1 MKLRT
6 ILATTAVAV
15 VGAGSLLIPM
25 ADAATV
31 EFKGNYCKITFT
43 NQDLIEMRN
52 DVLNA
57 DPGAVQRVKEAFPGF
72 EEDLDILLNVV
83 ETQILENLS
92 VDSTSFSPEEQ
103 QALNRYLAAGN
114 SQGYTQDDLILILVS
129 PAIPTLLG
137 TYFEEEGE
145 SLLGSF
151 TMTRS
156 QAGQQ
161 IIGIDY
167 YLRASGFDPASGKFL
182 GLQVSPKASAI
193 VSPALDTMTVFADQV
208 KQPFQD
214 CVAGNGDTGGGNGDG
229 DNGGTNP
236 GNGGGSDTPG
246 GNPGGN
252 GGAGSGGSS
261 FGSS

>member
-6 ILATTAVAV
+6 ILATTAVAAI
-15 VGAGSLLIPM
+15 GASSLLIPTV
-25 ADAATV
+25 DAATV
-31 EFKGNYCKITFT
+31 EFEGNYCKITFT
-43 NQDLIEMRN
+43 NQDLTEMRN
-52 DVLNA
+52 DVLNT
-57 DPGAVQRVKEAFPGF
+57 DPGAVQRVKEAFPGLD
-72 EEDLDILLNVV
+72 EELDILLNVV
-83 ETQILENLS
+83 EAQILENLS
-92 VDSTSFSPEEQ
+92 VDSTLFSPEEQ

-129 PAIPTLLG
+129 PAIPNLLG

-145 SLLGSF
+145 SLIGSF
-151 TMTRS
+151 TMTKS
-156 QAGQQ
+156 QARQQ
-161 IIGIDY
+161 VLEIDY

-214 CVAGNGDTGGGNGDG
+214 CVDGNGDTGGGDGNGD
-229 DNGGTNP
+229 
-236 GNGGGSDTPG
+236 GNGGGGTDNGSGTPG